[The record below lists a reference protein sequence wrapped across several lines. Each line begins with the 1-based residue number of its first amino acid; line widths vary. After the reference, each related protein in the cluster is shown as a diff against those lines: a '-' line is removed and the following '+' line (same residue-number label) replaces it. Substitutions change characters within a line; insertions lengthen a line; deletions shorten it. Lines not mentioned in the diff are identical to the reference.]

1 LILDREVSERE
12 FTHLLTAMGEQSKY
26 NGMYH
31 AKNPKLYK
39 VAFLN
44 IIRMLLA

>member
-12 FTHLLTAMGEQSKY
+12 FTHLLTAMGEQSKF
-26 NGMYH
+26 NGMYQ
-31 AKNPKLYK
+31 AKDPNSYK
-39 VAFLN
+39 VAFVN